1 MVLEMNQK
9 EYLSLLNNT
18 HIWSN
23 SSVQEQNAALTPLVE
38 YIHRITPKDLYRF
51 RDCSERSFDAFYRDQ
66 IWTSSADVLN
76 DDFDAR
82 LFFRLEE
89 LKEWIQA
96 QKGIYTIREL
106 EKNYKETGE
115 IPTFLR
121 ELFPA
126 IEIMLKQSK
135 GVPEVFEDRIK
146 KLFLDD
152 CDRYGTNLIQL
163 TQQNSM
169 IACFSTN
176 IQSPLMWGQY
186 ANSASGF
193 ALAYD
198 FKNAPL
204 FDDDN
209 QFSKQ
214 YVCELY
220 PVCYSDKRFDATDY
234 AKDFW
239 IHYVMQTVLKIT
251 GVAFNPGIL
260 LQVLPQIDQFTNRK
274 IALIKSKEWAPEKEW
289 RLFISSKSPG
299 VITSKHLPIPKRP
312 SAIYLGSRISEI
324 NERILCS
331 IAKEKNLPI
340 YRMEI
345 KNNQNG
351 YKLRPIRIKY

>member
-23 SSVQEQNAALTPLVE
+23 SSVQEQNASLTPLVE
-38 YIHRITPKDLYRF
+38 YIHRITPKNLYRF
-51 RDCSERSFDAFYRDQ
+51 RDCSERSFDAFHRDQ

-82 LFFRLEE
+82 LFFHLEE
-89 LKEWIQA
+89 LKKWIQD
-96 QKGIYTIREL
+96 QKGIHVIKEL
-106 EKNYKETGE
+106 EKNYTDTGE
-115 IPTFLR
+115 IPIFLR

-126 IEIMLKQSK
+126 IDKMLQQSK
-135 GVPEVFEDRIK
+135 SVPEEIEDQIK

-169 IACFSTN
+169 IACFSTS
-176 IQSPLMWGQY
+176 IHSPLMWGQY

-198 FKNAPL
+198 FKNSPL

-214 YVCELY
+214 YACELY
-220 PVCYSDKRFDATDY
+220 PVCYSNKRIDATDY
-234 AKDFW
+234 AKNFW
-239 IHYVMQTVLKIT
+239 IHYVMQTVLRIT
-251 GVAFNPGIL
+251 GVPYNHSIL

-274 IALIKSKEWAPEKEW
+274 IALIKSKEWSPEKEW
-289 RLFISSKSPG
+289 RLFISSKVPS

-312 SAIYLGSRISEI
+312 CAIYLGSRISEI
-324 NERILCS
+324 NEKILCS
-331 IAKEKNLPI
+331 IAKEKNLPV

-345 KNNQNG
+345 KNNQID
-351 YKLRPIRIKY
+351 YKLHPVKIKP